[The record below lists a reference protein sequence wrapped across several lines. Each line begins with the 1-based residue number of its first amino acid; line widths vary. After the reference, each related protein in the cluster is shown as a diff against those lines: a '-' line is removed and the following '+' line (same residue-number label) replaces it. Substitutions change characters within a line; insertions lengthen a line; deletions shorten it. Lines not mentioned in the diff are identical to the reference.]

1 MSSYCLSGCDDEGRL
16 GRRRT
21 LVAQF
26 CVFSAAVGSYDI
38 VLAERANRGKES
50 LLYGTPPSNVGIFQT
65 AITSVFKITDEYR
78 TSKPDTR
85 YQIRMSAVQYSQREN
100 HLTDLL
106 SPFNSDPRRRAVRV
120 VDDPRAGALLE
131 NESEIR
137 VDSPDLALFYLNTVA
152 DHRLIEDEE
161 TYRTSHVFVF
171 LSVYAYRTGTNE
183 LEGIP
188 DRFTYAERWLI
199 GGRRRLAIVDL
210 GLGER
215 NSHRGELTM
224 PAIGSILLALVQ
236 GQKYLPAREN
246 CLSQLLKCAMC
257 PSRLTSFICSFAEK
271 TDDNE
276 NVVQLASKLSR
287 AKRNTR
293 KNKLFS
299 DSSSSH
305 SSGVPRSEIES
316 GSEVS
321 GAETVIFLGPSPRG
335 IHRSTSIYPPS
346 SPSISSKLTQ
356 TSGSSAR
363 TCTGS
368 IPPMLKGH
376 TPFLSPQ
383 LRLYDDLCSPPGTSG
398 DGSTMAHDLNV
409 FGGYCSQNRN
419 DFGVTIASPKRS
431 KSCNLDD
438 EKRQAI
444 MQWVD
449 TCEPLLAP
457 EDEDVNGDRPRE
469 ILSYPLEDIIEQDE
483 ESMKDSIRS
492 KHETDSHPL
501 SILSREDIEKIMS
514 TEGTP
519 QKDVSLTVTVTST
532 ATATPSEMD
541 LYRRASHL
549 EHYASQKL
557 KEIDDEKMKK
567 KRSKL
572 ILNCCQNSMLSSG
585 STVVDW
591 NAIESRRV
599 AEKEKEEL
607 ERRKNDLRKRREE
620 LKIEA
625 DEIRRE
631 KEQIDKELNGRS
643 LPSVIARQITQQLQ
657 GLTLGSK
664 PSLKNR
670 APSDSLPTTPTIHKK
685 QLAPPVRTPSLT
697 NCAAPTLP
705 SPSHQAKNGVIKAQW
720 VDGMH
725 VRRSSKSR
733 TDRRERKVSEEGRKE
748 KTSIPSPYSK
758 VTDPR
763 LVDGPP
769 SSGRGSDDAA
779 SQYREKKQDARRFCT
794 VWMKYLSFQ
803 ICGKIRG
810 LTNGKL
816 STRALLC
823 CHELLS
829 FLLKEIDHYC
839 DPFNPKSLN
848 YEHIHLA
855 RKNIDGAVVRTPCW
869 HSQFLS
875 RAAGCDVYLKMENLQ
890 HTGSFKDRG
899 ARNMLM
905 CLTAD
910 EQGIDG
916 LVAVKEPYIGA
927 AVTAMLA
934 EERIVLEGAGA
945 LGPAAILARSFQG
958 LRGKRVVCILTG
970 GNIDSTVIGR
980 TAEKEPYDEN
990 LNQDYAFQLNCH
1002 YFTA

>member
-1 MSSYCLSGCDDEGRL
+1 MERMLAAAGSVAAAAAAATTTTTSRLPPPSPVRTNAKLRICAMVSRDDISSGGIVVPATNQIHIAGAVKSHSKNAFENVFGPD
-16 GRRRT
+16 
-21 LVAQF
+21 VAQENI
-26 CVFSAAVGSYDI
+26 CTNVLPELVQGVFSGQDTTLIALGAKSK
-38 VLAERANRGKES
+38 GKEA
-50 LLYGTPPSNVGIFQT
+50 LLYGNPPSNAGIFQT
-65 AITSVFKITDEYR
+65 AITSVFKVTDEYR

-100 HLTDLL
+100 QLTDLL

-183 LEGIP
+183 LEG
-188 DRFTYAERWLI
+188 
-199 GGRRRLAIVDL
+199 GRRRLAIVDL

-236 GQKYLPAREN
+236 GQKHLPAREN
-246 CLSQLLKCAMC
+246 CLSQLLKCALC
-257 PSRLTSFICSFAEK
+257 PSRVTSFICSFAEK

-287 AKRNTR
+287 AKRSTR
-293 KNKLFS
+293 KNKMFS
-299 DSSSSH
+299 DTSSSH

-321 GAETVIFLGPSPRG
+321 GAETVIFMGPSPRG

-356 TSGSSAR
+356 TSGSSTR

-368 IPPMLKGH
+368 VPPMLKGH
-376 TPFLSPQ
+376 TPFLSPS

-398 DGSTMAHDLNV
+398 DGSTTVAHDLTV
-409 FGGYCSQNRN
+409 LGGYCSQNRN

-438 EKRQAI
+438 DKRQAI

-449 TCEPLLAP
+449 TCEPLMSP
-457 EDEDVNGDRPRE
+457 DDEYENGGGGGCGDRARE

-492 KHETDSHPL
+492 KHDTDSHPL

-514 TEGTP
+514 AEGTP
-519 QKDVSLTVTVTST
+519 QQDAGSDEDALERAMAASVSSIRSHDILAKLNDDLALKDLSLTVTVTS
-532 ATATPSEMD
+532 TATPSEMD
-541 LYRRASHL
+541 LYRRASQL

-572 ILNCCQNSMLSSG
+572 ILNCCQNSMMSSG

-599 AEKEKEEL
+599 AEREKEEL
-607 ERRKNDLRKRREE
+607 ERRKNELRKRREE
-620 LKIEA
+620 LKLEA

-657 GLTLGSK
+657 GLTLGGSK
-664 PSLKNR
+664 PSQRLR
-670 APSDSLPTTPTIHKK
+670 VPSDSLPSTPTIHKK

-697 NCAAPTLP
+697 NCAAPSTALP
-705 SPSHQAKNGVIKAQW
+705 SPSHQPKNGVIKAQW

-725 VRRSSKSR
+725 VRRSSKPR
-733 TDRRERKVSEEGRKE
+733 TDRRERKASEDGRRD
-748 KTSIPSPYSK
+748 KTAIPSPYSK

-779 SQYREKKQDARRFCT
+779 SQCREKKRQSYSASSGYESAAGEYHSAYYLRKDSRFDQRKAVDKRLGLGREADNLREQQRRLRKELQEAKAIIGQVDDARA
-794 VWMKYLSFQ
+794 
-803 ICGKIRG
+803 ICHDTK
-810 LTNGKL
+810 
-816 STRALLC
+816 STG
-823 CHELLS
+823 
-829 FLLKEIDHYC
+829 I
-839 DPFNPKSLN
+839 
-848 YEHIHLA
+848 
-855 RKNIDGAVVRTPCW
+855 
-869 HSQFLS
+869 SQATLVDTL
-875 RAAGCDVYLKMENLQ
+875 RQENRILE
-890 HTGSFKDRG
+890 KR
-899 ARNMLM
+899 
-905 CLTAD
+905 LTACRNHTMF
-910 EQGIDG
+910 
-916 LVAVKEPYIGA
+916 
-927 AVTAMLA
+927 VTTFL
-934 EERIVLEGAGA
+934 
-945 LGPAAILARSFQG
+945 
-958 LRGKRVVCILTG
+958 
-970 GNIDSTVIGR
+970 
-980 TAEKEPYDEN
+980 
-990 LNQDYAFQLNCH
+990 
-1002 YFTA
+1002 

>member
-1 MSSYCLSGCDDEGRL
+1 MVSRDDVAANGITVPATNQIHISGAGKPHSKNAFENVFGPDVTQENVCSSVLPELVQGVFNGQDCSLIAL
-16 GRRRT
+16 G
-21 LVAQF
+21 AK
-26 CVFSAAVGSYDI
+26 S
-38 VLAERANRGKES
+38 RGKES

-183 LEGIP
+183 LE
-188 DRFTYAERWLI
+188 

-346 SPSISSKLTQ
+346 SPSISSK
-356 TSGSSAR
+356 
-363 TCTGS
+363 
-368 IPPMLKGH
+368 GH

-519 QKDVSLTVTVTST
+519 QEAGSEEDALERAMAASVSSIRSHDILAKLNEDLAAKDVSLTVTVTST

-779 SQYREKKQDARRFCT
+779 SQYREKKRQSYSASSGYESAAGEYHAAYYLRKDSRFDQRKAVDKRLGLGREADTLREQQRRLRKELQEAKAIIGQVDDARA
-794 VWMKYLSFQ
+794 
-803 ICGKIRG
+803 ICHDNKTSGI
-810 LTNGKL
+810 
-816 STRALLC
+816 
-823 CHELLS
+823 
-829 FLLKEIDHYC
+829 
-839 DPFNPKSLN
+839 
-848 YEHIHLA
+848 
-855 RKNIDGAVVRTPCW
+855 
-869 HSQFLS
+869 SQATLVDTL
-875 RAAGCDVYLKMENLQ
+875 RQENRILE
-890 HTGSFKDRG
+890 KR
-899 ARNMLM
+899 
-905 CLTAD
+905 LTACRNHTMF
-910 EQGIDG
+910 
-916 LVAVKEPYIGA
+916 
-927 AVTAMLA
+927 VTTFL
-934 EERIVLEGAGA
+934 
-945 LGPAAILARSFQG
+945 
-958 LRGKRVVCILTG
+958 
-970 GNIDSTVIGR
+970 
-980 TAEKEPYDEN
+980 
-990 LNQDYAFQLNCH
+990 
-1002 YFTA
+1002 